1 MTLAE
6 QIRNQIDV
14 EKELPWLREDVL
26 QDIKVNGRWSV
37 ICDTHIQ
44 EIKEGWALPNK
55 YFTPVSEWAHKEGLK
70 AYATYNNYGVK
81 SLELTL

>member
-14 EKELPWLREDVL
+14 EKDLPWLREDVL
-26 QDIKVNGRWSV
+26 QDIKVNGRWRV
-37 ICDTHIQ
+37 ICDNHIQ
-44 EIKEGWALPNK
+44 EIREGWSLPNK
-55 YFTPVSEWAHKEGLK
+55 YFTPVSEWANKEGLR
-70 AYATYNNYGVK
+70 AHATYNGYGVR